1 LLVYC
6 QQLQRHYIYSNSCVH
21 GSIPSNG
28 NWFNKV
34 RSMSHYFTRSS
45 YEKVFS

>member
-34 RSMSHYFTRSS
+34 R
-45 YEKVFS
+45 